1 MAGESGHIDCMET
14 TKQGVNK
21 MAYAYTVKG
30 SEDGI
35 IGVFG
40 NVQRAKDKAQEY
52 TQGQLV
58 DTWKNVESGV
68 WMWIYESD
76 TNGSITAEV
85 EKWWIE

>member
-1 MAGESGHIDCMET
+1 
-14 TKQGVNK
+14 

-40 NVQRAKDKAQEY
+40 NVQRAKASAQEY
-52 TQGQLV
+52 TQGELV
-58 DTWKNVESGV
+58 NTRKNMG
-68 WMWIYESD
+68 WMWIYEGD
-76 TNGSITAEV
+76 TCSAEV